1 MDILHE
7 FQTLQG
13 IYNSK
18 IQNCRFLDNI
28 CACAKLTNEVHGA
41 PQLEKT
47 KKKWKDQCVRHMNN
61 FTLCRKT
68 VCKRFQWHEVELIG
82 SIAECTRNKI

>member
-47 KKKWKDQCVRHMNN
+47 KKSERISVSDIWITSHCVERQYAKDFNDMK
-61 FTLCRKT
+61 LS
-68 VCKRFQWHEVELIG
+68 W
-82 SIAECTRNKI
+82 